1 MRPTHRFGEE
11 APGGG
16 LLAVLYRRSS
26 LVLLGAVALA
36 VVAGL
41 LGLTTAVFNHSFE
54 HPARVRLQLDRAG
67 SQLAVGADVKVSG
80 LIVGRVSG
88 IAARAD
94 GSGATLDLALDP
106 RYLSDLPANVTAAVI
121 PKTVFGEKYV
131 DLRLPAEPTRARLV
145 NGSTITPDRSS
156 VAIETSTVLNDLGP
170 LLEAVDPADLARTLN
185 AVATALHGQGE
196 ALGQAI
202 STGRRFTD
210 GLAPAVD
217 SLVADAGLTG
227 AVADSYR
234 RAAGPFLDTLAQVST
249 TARTITAK
257 QGQLAALLQSSGAF
271 AETLTSFVQEVGPTA
286 VDVVR
291 VSRPVLALLM
301 KYAPELECFVHG
313 VVKAKSRLEAVFADG
328 PYLKARLYVSVSR
341 GTYKPGIDAPK
352 SLDLSAYGPSCPIV
366 PKGDTGTVPWPK
378 VPKELDQLRGGPQL
392 LETVNGVPEVPGVPV
407 TLSLPGAPT
416 GGGPL
421 ADEPSDLLGLL
432 LGSVLG

>member
-1 MRPTHRFGEE
+1 MTTSSDATPPADETSGWRGHAQVDDAEAEE
-11 APGGG
+11 RESAGRLGGG
-16 LLAVLYRRSS
+16 SRRLLGQLLAPYKRAIWL
-26 LVLLGAVALA
+26 LVL
-36 VVAGL
+36 
-41 LGLTTAVFNHSFE
+41 
-54 HPARVRLQLDRAG
+54 
-67 SQLAVGADVKVSG
+67 
-80 LIVGRVSG
+80 IVLVEN
-88 IAARAD
+88 AARL
-94 GSGATLDLALDP
+94 SIP
-106 RYLSDLPANVTAAVI
+106 YLVKEGIDTGI
-121 PKTVFGEKYV
+121 PPIRE
-131 DLRLPAEPTRARLV
+131 
-145 NGSTITPDRSS
+145 S
-156 VAIETSTVLNDLGP
+156 NDLGP

-313 VVKAKSRLEAVFADG
+313 VVKAKSRLDG
-328 PYLKARLYVSVSR
+328 DIKAKMFSMEE
-341 GTYKPGIDAPK
+341 GAQ
-352 SLDLSAYGPSCPIV
+352 LSGRTEI
-366 PKGDTGTVPWPK
+366 G
-378 VPKELDQLRGGPQL
+378 
-392 LETVNGVPEVPGVPV
+392 
-407 TLSLPGAPT
+407 
-416 GGGPL
+416 
-421 ADEPSDLLGLL
+421 
-432 LGSVLG
+432 